1 MCEHAKQVLDTV
13 GRDYPLTVE
22 QVPLD
27 TARGRAL
34 ATEHAVLFAPGI
46 LLDGRC
52 FGYGRLSERQAA
64 QGAHLPR
71 PVTPLPLRAG

>member
-13 GRDYPLTVE
+13 GRDYPLTVK

-46 LLDGRC
+46 LLDGRS
-52 FGYGRLSERQAA
+52 FGYGRLSERK
-64 QGAHLPR
+64 
-71 PVTPLPLRAG
+71 LRRAFTSPGR

>member
-1 MCEHAKQVLDTV
+1 MCEHAKRVLDTV
-13 GRDYPLTVE
+13 GRDHPLTVE

-27 TARGRAL
+27 TALGRAL

-52 FGYGRLSERQAA
+52 IGYGRLSARK
-64 QGAHLPR
+64 
-71 PVTPLPLRAG
+71 LRRALTSPIR